1 MDLRHLRHFITLAE
15 TGSLHRAARQLRL
28 RQPALSQSIRSLEAD
43 VGTSLVDRTPS
54 GTRLTQAGEMFLNEA
69 QNILSSLDRAVQ
81 IARQAG
87 DGTAIPLR
95 LGITCDIVTTRLTD
109 ALSRFRKISTS
120 GQATV
125 SDAPRPRHQ
134 WMLDN
139 GLLDL
144 ALLPSTLTADV
155 EHAEILWD
163 EDVHLVLPTT
173 HPLVADAIIDIRR
186 LANVPLIL
194 DSSND
199 DDGIGHALLNASRI
213 AGLTIGITS
222 PVFFLETRLMLV
234 AAGFGITALPALSS
248 ALAATPGIVGRPLSP
263 PLKVT
268 TVAAWPTSGLTPA
281 AQRFLT
287 IARSFKEIGT
297 DDASSNPS

>member
-1 MDLRHLRHFITLAE
+1 
-15 TGSLHRAARQLRL
+15 
-28 RQPALSQSIRSLEAD
+28 
-43 VGTSLVDRTPS
+43 
-54 GTRLTQAGEMFLNEA
+54 
-69 QNILSSLDRAVQ
+69 
-81 IARQAG
+81 
-87 DGTAIPLR
+87 
-95 LGITCDIVTTRLTD
+95 
-109 ALSRFRKISTS
+109 
-120 GQATV
+120 
-125 SDAPRPRHQ
+125 
-134 WMLDN
+134 MLDN